1 MGHSLEVVKKLLSEN
16 FSKFT
21 VFLVFQTLIQLL
33 SIFAELLGI
42 LPGTGADIWVQVLVG
57 VLTIW
62 NFCYLVQ
69 VTNQLKHKKEVEF
82 IDQVL
87 DATYDSFTF
96 FLYSLL
102 YSFTI
107 ILGGLFFILPA
118 FYFLIFHYFAPF
130 AAILEP
136 DENKGDDSY
145 LSFSRKIVKP
155 YWGQVAGFFII
166 TIVLNLLISVI
177 VAIPF
182 LSEVRI
188 ALSVILSPVEAV
200 LLLISDLLGIYL
212 FKYLCSKYRLN
223 SDNPL

>member
-16 FSKFT
+16 FSKFIG
-21 VFLVFQTLIQLL
+21 FLVFQTFIQLL
-33 SIFAELLGI
+33 SIFAEVLGI
-42 LPGTGADIWVQVLVG
+42 LPGTGADIWVQFLVG
-57 VLTIW
+57 ILTIW

-96 FLYSLL
+96 LLYSLL
-102 YSFTI
+102 YVLTI
-107 ILGGLFFILPA
+107 IVGLLFFILPA
-118 FYFLIFHYFAPF
+118 FYLLIFHYFAPF
-130 AAILEP
+130 ASILEP
-136 DENKGDDSY
+136 DVNKGDDSY
-145 LSFSRKIVKP
+145 LSFSRKIIKP
-155 YWGQVAGFFII
+155 YWGQVVGFFII

-188 ALSVILSPVEAV
+188 VLSVILSPVEAA
-200 LLLISDLLGIYL
+200 LLLVSDLLGISL
-212 FKYLCSKYRLN
+212 FQHLCSKYRLN
-223 SDNPL
+223 SENPL